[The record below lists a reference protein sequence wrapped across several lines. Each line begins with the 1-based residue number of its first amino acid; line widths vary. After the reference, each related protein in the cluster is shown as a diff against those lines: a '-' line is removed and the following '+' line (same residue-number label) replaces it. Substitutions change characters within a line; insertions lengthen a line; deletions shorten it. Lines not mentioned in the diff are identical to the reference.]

1 MTIKKN
7 NSYVIFFFSS
17 EISFIVKILDDL
29 YYVNALSGF

>member
-1 MTIKKN
+1 MTIRKN
-7 NSYVIFFFSS
+7 NSYLIFFSS